1 MLPEAG
7 QCISTARVPT
17 GLLCQLL
24 FGLLAPVSRT
34 SGKRD
39 LRDFVSLW
47 ERGGGRGGDGL
58 VSDPVVFFAVADFV
72 LLPLLLT
79 PISPDWGLSA
89 PWKHMPQKTITSIP
103 PFPTKA
109 HFLQLSSH
117 LPSSFPTRFPVGPSC
132 LRSQSLFCIVL
143 CPPYSSS
150 VYSCFSFLCHFNSI
164 SLFSLTDQRDSLVM
178 WLKTPLPR

>member
-1 MLPEAG
+1 M
-7 QCISTARVPT
+7 R
-17 GLLCQLL
+17 
-24 FGLLAPVSRT
+24 
-34 SGKRD
+34 KR
-39 LRDFVSLW
+39 
-47 ERGGGRGGDGL
+47 GGRGGDGL

-89 PWKHMPQKTITSIP
+89 PWKHMPHKAITSIP

-117 LPSSFPTRFPVGPSC
+117 LPSSFPTHFPVGPSC
-132 LRSQSLFCIVL
+132 FRSQSLFCIVL

-178 WLKTPLPR
+178 WLKTPLPRDKHTLLSDWNSEADSISCDGDASSWSCGSNLPVVAGRALKPP